1 MVALFQLLALG
12 YTLEAIKWRVA
23 KGRLHPIY
31 RGVYALGRPDLT
43 RKGEWIAAI
52 LACAPTA
59 VLSHDSAAARWG
71 IRLERDKAVHVS
83 VAASADRRRRGIV
96 VHRRSALRVA
106 DITRRDHIPVTTPI
120 RTLIDL
126 ATQLPPGPLEGAIN
140 EADKLDLVNPPRLRR
155 ALDERRGQPGVGI
168 LRAILERSTFVL
180 TESELERRFLP
191 IAARAGLSPPLTQQ
205 RVNGFKVDFYWPD
218 LGLIVETDGLRYHRT
233 PQQQSRDHHR
243 DHAHVA
249 AGLTPLRFTHWQVRY
264 DPAHVLR
271 TLSAVMRLRSA

>member
-1 MVALFQLLALG
+1 MAPLSLQSRSRRVWKLAARQHGVVALFQLLALG

-43 RKGEWIAAI
+43 RKGEWMAAI

-126 ATQLPPGPLEGAIN
+126 ATQILRHSFLRASSKGPSTKPTSSTWSTLPACDGRSTSAEASRAWGSSGPFSNA
-140 EADKLDLVNPPRLRR
+140 ARSSSRR
-155 ALDERRGQPGVGI
+155 ANSSGAFSRSRPEPGC
-168 LRAILERSTFVL
+168 
-180 TESELERRFLP
+180 
-191 IAARAGLSPPLTQQ
+191 
-205 RVNGFKVDFYWPD
+205 
-218 LGLIVETDGLRYHRT
+218 H
-233 PQQQSRDHHR
+233 
-243 DHAHVA
+243 
-249 AGLTPLRFTHWQVRY
+249 
-264 DPAHVLR
+264 
-271 TLSAVMRLRSA
+271 LRSPSSG